1 MKELLKKPI
10 FRIMCLFG
18 SFYGHLFEKP
28 FQKEK
33 IKKIL
38 IFQIGGIGDVLRI
51 FPVIKALSKEFPK
64 ATLSTLTEFDNELF
78 ELFPYPHIISKKYRY
93 DPKGKHK
100 GMLKKWTFLRTLKRS
115 GFDLIYNSN
124 RGIGIIEASVMTFII
139 GAPHRLGFE
148 KNGAGF
154 LNTLRIEFN
163 YEQYILDQNLK
174 LLKKIGIKGEEQD
187 QDIHI
192 HIPERD
198 KIFLD
203 TFLQKYAITKEK
215 FFITVHP
222 GAKHDGQYRMWPL
235 EKYSKL
241 IQEIIFHYKATVI
254 LIGSKTETAIA
265 SEISSKVQ
273 SHHLINTVGQ
283 TTIPQ
288 MAALINN
295 SNLFIGNDSGPL
307 HISIALKIPSIGIFG
322 FTAPEQVIPVHQEH
336 ITVTKARGKP
346 AYTHQPFLQFHHDDT
361 KALFQISVEEALEAV
376 HKTLTGRKE

>member
-1 MKELLKKPI
+1 MKKEVFKKPI
-10 FRIMCLFG
+10 FQIMHLLGPFC
-18 SFYGHLFEKP
+18 GHLFEKP
-28 FQKEK
+28 LPKKE

-38 IFQIGGIGDVLRI
+38 VFQIGGIGDVLRI
-51 FPVIKALSKEFPK
+51 FPAIRALSNEFPR
-64 ATLSTLTEFDNELF
+64 ATISTLTEFDNELF
-78 ELFPYPHIISKKYRY
+78 DLFPYPNIIFKKYRY

-100 GMLKKWTFLRTLKRS
+100 SIFKKLTFLRTIKHD
-115 GFDLIYNSN
+115 GFDLIYNPN
-124 RGIGIIEASVMTFII
+124 RGVGIIEASIMAFII

-154 LNTLRIEFN
+154 LNTMRIKFK
-163 YEQYILDQNLK
+163 YDRYILEQNLD
-174 LLKKIGIKGEEQD
+174 LLRKIDVQIED

-192 HIPERD
+192 QIPERD

-241 IQEIIFHYKATVI
+241 IQEIVSHYKATVI

-288 MAALINN
+288 MTALISN
-295 SNLFIGNDSGPL
+295 SKLFIGNDSGPL

-322 FTAPEQVIPVHQEH
+322 LSLPEQVIPIHQDH
-336 ITVTKARGKP
+336 VIAIRARVKP
-346 AYTHQPFLQFHHDDT
+346 TYIHQPFLKFSQRDLHTLD
-361 KALFQISVEEALEAV
+361 QISVQEVFEAV
-376 HKTLTGRKE
+376 NKILNIMKR